1 MFKKS
6 CLHCGKEFR
15 PLIGTQM
22 YCCRSCYELAKKKKT
37 LGLNAEEQAVYNRKK
52 RDERAARNKRT
63 LDDTLKEL
71 DKYNAEHGTILSYGQ
86 FVVMRDRA

>member
-1 MFKKS
+1 MFKKN

-22 YCCRSCYELAKKKKT
+22 YCCRSCYELANKT
-37 LGLNAEEQAVYNRKK
+37 RAKIYTRKK
-52 RDERAARNKRT
+52 REERAARKNHT

-71 DKYNAEHGTILSYGQ
+71 DKYNEENGTRLSYGQ
-86 FVVMRDRA
+86 YVIMRDMA

>member
-1 MFKKS
+1 MFKKN

-22 YCCRSCYELAKKKKT
+22 YCCRSCYELAKKKR
-37 LGLNAEEQAVYNRKK
+37 AEIYNRKK
-52 RDERAARNKRT
+52 RDERAARNKHT

-71 DKYNAEHGTILSYGQ
+71 DKYNEENGTRLSYGQ
-86 FVVMRDRA
+86 YVIMRDRL